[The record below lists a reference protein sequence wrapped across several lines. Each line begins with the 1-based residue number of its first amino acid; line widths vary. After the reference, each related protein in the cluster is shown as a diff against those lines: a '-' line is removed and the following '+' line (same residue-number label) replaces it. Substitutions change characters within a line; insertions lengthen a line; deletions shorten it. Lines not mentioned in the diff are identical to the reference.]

1 MGPGLDINDKICY
14 DTKSVKTDNSNFP
27 KGVTMTRDEHL
38 QRCKDN
44 ALKYVEKGALTQAWV
59 SMVSD
64 LNKHDE
70 TRGHSAINLG
80 MMLFVTNNLNTKD
93 EMKKFIEGFN

>member
-1 MGPGLDINDKICY
+1 
-14 DTKSVKTDNSNFP
+14 
-27 KGVTMTRDEHL
+27 MTRAEHL
-38 QRCKDN
+38 QWCKDR
-44 ALKYVEKGALTQAWV
+44 ALEYAEKGDLTNAWG

-70 TRGHSAINLG
+70 TRGHGAIQLG
-80 MMLFVTNNLNTKD
+80 MMMVMSGNLKTKD